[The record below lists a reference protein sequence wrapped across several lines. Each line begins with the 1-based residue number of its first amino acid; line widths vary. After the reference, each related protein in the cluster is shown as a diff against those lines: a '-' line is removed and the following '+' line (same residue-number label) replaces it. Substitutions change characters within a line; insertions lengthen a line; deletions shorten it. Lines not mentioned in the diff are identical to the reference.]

1 MSILGKNVASCDL
14 QPNGLLMTKY
24 QRGRLK
30 KLKKR
35 ASTNG
40 SFSTDSDQSAHVERK
55 RKKNND
61 CTLTSSNSLSGL
73 KSWEDVAELEHLL
86 QLESREKAMATSGDE
101 PSIQDFYGPSIH
113 LFKSSSEQKRLRQ
126 KCSGT
131 DHRDLIFSLLFHDG
145 SSSPREHT
153 AQKQRKVLQEGDN
166 SGNNTDHDSNI
177 NLDNCR
183 GSSVSNDCEQLQAWV
198 ANRLPPL
205 PSWARIHNPAYATH
219 LAVIEFSLDFVDGIG
234 IFQEG
239 GNDLTEKGS
248 RMASF
253 IESNSVCKALCS
265 PSGLQKRQA
274 LRLHTK
280 LFEGDNPKRASAV
293 LGHVDRDRFL
303 SPITN
308 PSMKVLGNCSSSK
321 NIELPKNTASSTSE
335 EEEAHGFLYKR
346 LEVLMLTP
354 KQMISEGYPT
364 ASSKFLDFISKS
376 SNHDVTLDL
385 NKISEALQNLME
397 SSTSNPEPDTPI
409 INSSAA
415 FPFTAEYAKELVS
428 MFESYLLNDQPS
440 PVVKPLYLSTFL
452 TRKSNTLPS
461 IFAIDCEMVKTTFG
475 LELARVTLIRLDQ
488 QKSNE
493 TATCH
498 YTTVLDMLVKPRNK
512 IIDFVTGE

>member
-1 MSILGKNVASCDL
+1 MSISGINVASCDL

-35 ASTNG
+35 ASTSG
-40 SFSTDSDQSAHVERK
+40 SYSTDSDQSAHVERK
-55 RKKNND
+55 RKKNNY
-61 CTLTSSNSLSGL
+61 CTATRNSLSGL

-86 QLESREKAMATSGDE
+86 QLESREKAMAASGDE

-113 LFKSSSEQKRLRQ
+113 LFKSSSEQNRLRQ

-131 DHRDLIFSLLFHDG
+131 DHRDLMLSLLFHDG

-153 AQKQRKVLQEGDN
+153 TQKQRKVLQEEDN
-166 SGNNTDHDSNI
+166 SGNNTDHDSDI

-183 GSSVSNDCEQLQAWV
+183 GNSVSADCEQLQAWV

-219 LAVIEFSLDFVDGIG
+219 LAVIEFSLDFVDGTG
-234 IFQEG
+234 VFQG
-239 GNDLTEKGS
+239 GGSDLTNKGS
-248 RMASF
+248 RLASF

-265 PSGLQKRQA
+265 PSGLQRRQA
-274 LRLHTK
+274 LLLHTK
-280 LFEGDNPKRASAV
+280 LFEGDNPKRASAI

-308 PSMKVLGNCSSSK
+308 PAMKDLGNSSSSK
-321 NIELPKNTASSTSE
+321 KLELPKDTTSSGSE

-346 LEVLMLTP
+346 LEALMLTP
-354 KQMISEGYPT
+354 QQMMSEGYPT
-364 ASSKFLDFISKS
+364 PSSKFLDFISKS
-376 SNHDVTLDL
+376 SSHDATLDL
-385 NKISEALQNLME
+385 NKISEFLQNLMD

-409 INSSAA
+409 INSPAA

-428 MFESYLLNDQPS
+428 MFESYMLNDQPS

-452 TRKSNTLPS
+452 TRKSNALPRV
-461 IFAIDCEMVKTTFG
+461 FAIDCEMVKTTFG
-475 LELARVTLIRLDQ
+475 LELVRVTLIRLDQ
-488 QKSNE
+488 KKSNE

-498 YTTVLDMLVKPRNK
+498 YTTVLDMLVKPPNK